1 MDRGRRL
8 KKIMKERG
16 YNVSQLSKDSG
27 IPYTTIDSM
36 IKRNLK
42 GASIDN
48 VLKLSKVLKVSAVSL
63 IEEFPPNIYEVDGK
77 IVKIPLIGEIA
88 CGDPITANQNVIEYI
103 DEPSDFL
110 PQGNLFYLKAKGS
123 SMYPTIPDGSLV
135 LIREQP
141 DVDNNEIGAVLLND
155 STEASLKRVKKQ
167 GDSVILVSDNPEY
180 MPIVVDKEN
189 PAKIIGKAVSIRRE
203 LWSME

>member
-8 KKIMKERG
+8 KKIMKQRG

-36 IKRNLK
+36 IKRELK

-48 VLKLSKVLKVSAVSL
+48 VLKLSKVLKVSVLSL

-77 IVKIPLIGEIA
+77 IVKIPLLGKLD
-88 CGDPITANQNVIEYI
+88 CDDPITANQNVIEYI
-103 DEPSDFL
+103 DEASDFL
-110 PQGNLFYLKAKGS
+110 PRGNLFYLKAKGS

-155 STEASLKRVKKQ
+155 STETSLKRVKKQ
-167 GDSVILVSDNPEY
+167 GNSLILVSDNPEY
-180 MPIVVDKEN
+180 MPIVVDKDN
-189 PAKIIGKAVSIRRE
+189 PVKIIGRAVSIRRE